1 MMMASI
7 DTASDD
13 DGGGDDDDD
22 DDDNSDLKSETDAA
36 TDEIKLRGQDC
47 DNGSAAA
54 AAAAIIE
61 GGQPQIT
68 EAMSMCA
75 KTSGL
80 KK

>member
-1 MMMASI
+1 MMASI

-13 DGGGDDDDD
+13 DGGGGDDDDD

-68 EAMSMCA
+68 EAISMCA
-75 KTSGL
+75 NTSRL